1 MTYNVGSHRKDGE
14 MASSP
19 VTNIRIDPDLKE
31 QANAIFEEL
40 GLTLSTAVNVF
51 LRAVVREGGM
61 PFDMKLARTG
71 DSAMET
77 NRDIAI
83 PQHEKGKRLWQENN
97 SPRAV

>member
-1 MTYNVGSHRKDGE
+1 

-31 QANAIFEEL
+31 QANAVFEEL

-71 DSAMET
+71 DSAMEA

-83 PQHEKGKRLWQENN
+83 SQHGKDK
-97 SPRAV
+97 

>member
-1 MTYNVGSHRKDGE
+1 MV
-14 MASSP
+14 SSP

-31 QANAIFEEL
+31 QTNAVFEEL

-61 PFDMKLARTG
+61 PFDVKLARTG

-83 PQHEKGKRLWQENN
+83 SQHEKDKWPWQEN
-97 SPRAV
+97 SSLRAVWR

>member
-1 MTYNVGSHRKDGE
+1 MVN
-14 MASSP
+14 SP
-19 VTNIRIDPDLKE
+19 VTNVRIDPDLKE
-31 QANAIFEEL
+31 QTNAVFEEL

-61 PFDMKLARTG
+61 PFDVKLARTG

-83 PQHEKGKRLWQENN
+83 SQHEKDK
-97 SPRAV
+97 

>member
-1 MTYNVGSHRKDGE
+1 

-31 QANAIFEEL
+31 QTNAVFEEL

-51 LRAVVREGGM
+51 LRAVIREGGM
-61 PFDMKLARTG
+61 PFDVKRARTG

-83 PQHEKGKRLWQENN
+83 SQHEKDK
-97 SPRAV
+97 

>member
-1 MTYNVGSHRKDGE
+1 MV
-14 MASSP
+14 SSP
-19 VTNIRIDPDLKE
+19 VSNIRIDPDLKE
-31 QANAIFEEL
+31 QTNAVFEEL

-61 PFDMKLARTG
+61 PFDVKLARTG

-83 PQHEKGKRLWQENN
+83 SQHEKDKWPWQENS
-97 SPRAV
+97 SPRAVWR

>member
-1 MTYNVGSHRKDGE
+1 

-31 QANAIFEEL
+31 QANAVFEEL

-61 PFDMKLARTG
+61 PFDVKLARTG
-71 DSAMET
+71 DRAMEA

-83 PQHEKGKRLWQENN
+83 SQHEKDKRPWQENS
-97 SPRAV
+97 SPRAAWR

>member
-1 MTYNVGSHRKDGE
+1 

-31 QANAIFEEL
+31 QANAVFEEL

-71 DSAMET
+71 DSAMEAS
-77 NRDIAI
+77 RDIAI
-83 PQHEKGKRLWQENN
+83 PQHEEDKRPWQEN
-97 SPRAV
+97 SPPRAAQRQKVQGAAEAS

>member
-1 MTYNVGSHRKDGE
+1 MV
-14 MASSP
+14 SSP

-31 QANAIFEEL
+31 QTNAVFEEL

-61 PFDMKLARTG
+61 PFDVKLARTG

-83 PQHEKGKRLWQENN
+83 SQHEKDKWPWQENS
-97 SPRAV
+97 SPRAVWR

>member
-1 MTYNVGSHRKDGE
+1 
-14 MASSP
+14 MASNP

-31 QANAIFEEL
+31 QANVVFEEL
-40 GLTLSTAVNVF
+40 GLTLSTAVSVF

-77 NRDIAI
+77 SRDIAI
-83 PQHEKGKRLWQENN
+83 SQHEKDKWLRQEDS

>member
-1 MTYNVGSHRKDGE
+1 MV
-14 MASSP
+14 SSP

-31 QANAIFEEL
+31 QTNAVFEEL

-61 PFDMKLARTG
+61 PFDVKLARTG

-83 PQHEKGKRLWQENN
+83 SQHEKDKRPWQENS
-97 SPRAV
+97 SPRAVWR

>member
-1 MTYNVGSHRKDGE
+1 

-31 QANAIFEEL
+31 QANAVFEEL

-61 PFDMKLARTG
+61 PFDVKLARTG

-83 PQHEKGKRLWQENN
+83 SQHEKDKRPWQENS
-97 SPRAV
+97 SPRAVQR

>member
-1 MTYNVGSHRKDGE
+1 

-31 QANAIFEEL
+31 QANAVFEEL

-51 LRAVVREGGM
+51 LRAAVREGGM

-71 DSAMET
+71 DSAMEA
-77 NRDIAI
+77 NRDITIMAEDLR
-83 PQHEKGKRLWQENN
+83 HNRRN
-97 SPRAV
+97 SCRRSAASYG

>member
-1 MTYNVGSHRKDGE
+1 

-31 QANAIFEEL
+31 QANAVFEEL

-71 DSAMET
+71 GSAMET

-83 PQHEKGKRLWQENN
+83 PQHEKGK
-97 SPRAV
+97 

>member
-1 MTYNVGSHRKDGE
+1 

-31 QANAIFEEL
+31 QANAVFEEL

-51 LRAVVREGGM
+51 LRAAVREGGM

-71 DSAMET
+71 ESAMEA
-77 NRDIAI
+77 NRDIAVS
-83 PQHEKGKRLWQENN
+83 QHEKDKLPWQENS
-97 SPRAV
+97 SPRAVWR